1 VTALTPFAGPFYTAV
16 TRSGGPGGSGMRHE
30 QLRDEVTYDD
40 ARRDEFVWRR
50 AREMGMS
57 RRRFLAYLAAGGAA
71 VALGRGLT
79 RAVRADAAPAPLVV
93 KPTPPELFYPF
104 GSNFEMRWE
113 NMTGRGYL
121 VPNELFFI
129 RNHSRTPRIDP
140 ATWRLRVEGTGV
152 ARPLDL
158 TYDDILSMPDISV
171 RRYVE
176 CAGNGRSFFELQYN
190 RRAQGTQ
197 WRLGA
202 VGVAEWTGVPLREI
216 LARAGLKS
224 TAVDVMPEGTDDLR
238 VRRPMSI
245 AKALEP
251 DTLLVYAMNGHPL
264 PPDHGF
270 PARVLVPG
278 WIGVASVKWVGR
290 IEVSEAPLFTPWN
303 TTSYVLIGPT
313 YRKPDAGPAEGPI
326 LSTQNVK
333 SAFELAWPAE
343 LRAGRHTVRGRSWGP
358 SAIARVEYSL
368 DRGVSWQTTRI
379 RDASVPRAWVRWEF
393 VWDARPGDYSLRV
406 RATDAQ
412 GSVQPAI
419 VPFNEQGY
427 LNNAIVGH
435 PVTVV

>member
-1 VTALTPFAGPFYTAV
+1 
-16 TRSGGPGGSGMRHE
+16 MWNDD
-30 QLRDEVTYDD
+30 LRDEASYER
-40 ARRDEFVWRR
+40 ARWDEYVWRR
-50 AREMGMS
+50 ARRMGIP

-71 VALGRGLT
+71 AALGRAVRPGL
-79 RAVRADAAPAPLVV
+79 RADAAPAPLVV
-93 KPTPPELFYPF
+93 KPTPPELFNAF

-129 RNHSRTPRIDP
+129 RNHSRTPRID
-140 ATWRLRVEGTGV
+140 ASTWRLRVEGTGV

-158 TYDDILSMPDISV
+158 TYDDLLSMPDVSV

-176 CAGNGRSFFELQYN
+176 CAGNGRSFFEVQYG

-216 LARAGLKS
+216 LARAGVKP
-224 TAVDVMPEGTDDLR
+224 TAVDVLPEGTDDLR
-238 VRRPMSI
+238 VRRPMPV
-245 AKALEP
+245 AKAMEP
-251 DTLLVYAMNGHPL
+251 DTLVVYAMNGHPL

-290 IEVSEAPLFTPWN
+290 IEVSETPLYTPWN
-303 TTSYVLIGPT
+303 TTSYVMIGPE
-313 YRKPDAGPAEGPI
+313 YRKPAASPADGPI

-333 SAFELAWPAE
+333 SALELAWPAE
-343 LRAGRHTVRGRSWGP
+343 LRAGRHTIRGRSWGP
-358 SAIARVEYSL
+358 YAIAKVEYSL
-368 DRGVSWQTTRI
+368 DRGVSWQVARI
-379 RDASVPRAWVRWEF
+379 RDTEAPRAWVRWEF
-393 VWDARPGDYSLRV
+393 VWEARPGDYSLRV
-406 RATDAQ
+406 RATDVQ
-412 GSVQPAI
+412 GNVQPAI

-435 PVTVV
+435 PVTVA

>member
-1 VTALTPFAGPFYTAV
+1 M
-16 TRSGGPGGSGMRHE
+16 GSERLLDEAAYE
-30 QLRDEVTYDD
+30 QARYDEVL
-40 ARRDEFVWRR
+40 WRQ
-50 AREMGMS
+50 AKALGVS
-57 RRRFLAYLAAGGAA
+57 RRRFLTLLATGGTAA
-71 VALGRGLT
+71 ALGGLVSP
-79 RAVRADAAPAPLVV
+79 RAAHGQMPAAQTVAQASPLVV
-93 KPTPPELFYPF
+93 KPVPGNLFYPF

-113 NMTGRGYL
+113 NLTGRGYL

-140 ATWRLRVEGTGV
+140 ATWRLRIEGSGV
-152 ARPLDL
+152 ARPLEL
-158 TYDDILSMPDISV
+158 TYDDILSLPDTSV

-176 CAGNGRSFFELQYN
+176 CAGNGRSFFEAAYN

-216 LARAGLKS
+216 LSRAGVKP
-224 TAVDVMPEGTDDLR
+224 TAVDVMPEGLDDLK

-245 AKALEP
+245 AKAMEP

-290 IEVSEAPLFTPWN
+290 LEVSETPIFSPWN
-303 TTSYVLIGPT
+303 TTSYVMVGPT
-313 YRKPDAGPAEGPI
+313 YQKPANSPADGPV
-326 LSTQNVK
+326 LSLQNVK
-333 SAFELAWPAE
+333 SALELAWPAE
-343 LRAGRHTVRGRSWGP
+343 LRAGRHTIRGRSWGP
-358 SAIARVEYSL
+358 YAITKVEYSL
-368 DRGVSWQTTRI
+368 DRGVSWQEARI
-379 RDASVPRAWVRWEF
+379 RDRQAPRAWVRWEF
-393 VWDARPGDYSLRV
+393 SWDARPGDYSIRV

-412 GSVQPAI
+412 GNTQPAI

-427 LNNAIVGH
+427 LYNGIVGH
-435 PVTVV
+435 PVMVV